1 MATATTGPGRRTSAP
16 PGFLFQDVSRDD
28 YEAMLRIVGDR
39 PIRVTYDRGMMEI
52 FMPSFGHDN
61 DAYLLGRLVDTLTE
75 ELNVLIEGGRTATH
89 KRRDLGKGAEPD
101 DCYWFGDHARRMSRK
116 RRLDLDRDPTPELV
130 VEVDVTRTSLDRLE
144 IFAAMGVPEVWRSG
158 ARAFSSS
165 ISSRTGPIGRGF

>member
-1 MATATTGPGRRTSAP
+1 
-16 PGFLFQDVSRDD
+16 
-28 YEAMLRIVGDR
+28 MLRIVGDR